1 MDDGLKQ
8 RLIGAIIIVAA
19 AIIFIPMVF
28 NDADHKTGD
37 ILVDIPARPEPP
49 PPQLIKPTQPSLKA
63 EEGVEATVKQ
73 EEVTEQDSGNLPI
86 SWVLQLASFQ
96 EPKNA
101 EALRDRLRK
110 AGYKSYVAYRP
121 DQTDTM
127 ARVLI
132 GPELDRK
139 EVERL
144 AVALK
149 EEFKLEGF
157 IVRYLP

>member
-19 AIIFIPMVF
+19 AIIFIPMIF
-28 NDADHKTGD
+28 NDADHPAGD

-49 PPQLIKPTQPSLKA
+49 PPQLIKPTQPSLNV
-63 EEGVEATVKQ
+63 EEVAGVNVKQ
-73 EEVTEQDSGNLPI
+73 EVTEQEPGNLPV
-86 SWVLQLASFQ
+86 SWVLQFASFQ

-127 ARVLI
+127 ARVLV

-149 EEFKLEGF
+149 KEFKLEGF